1 MCLDR
6 KFNILLTSIMK
17 KTFPLLII
25 LAAIGAPL
33 LQAEVQSFSMIWNAP
48 LCTPSCAAQLTQ
60 RLSHNTPGVQ
70 KAEVSQAAGR
80 ADVVWDPRVPFS
92 FQPINNS
99 VRYVG
104 IRPRLFRIRVRGTV
118 QDVNGRNFTLIS
130 TGDNTPFV
138 LRGPIQPSLNRY
150 TEQYNP
156 QSHFLNPQLIQQL
169 SNIARARQTVVIEGP
184 FFEPFRSPPNQLIIE
199 TLSVEEE
206 KKRP

>member
-1 MCLDR
+1 
-6 KFNILLTSIMK
+6 MK
-17 KTFPLLII
+17 KTFPLFII
-25 LAAIGAPL
+25 LSALAAPL
-33 LQAEVQSFSMIWNAP
+33 LKAEIQSFTMIWNQQ
-48 LCTPSCAAQLTQ
+48 LCTPTCAAQLGQ

-92 FQPINNS
+92 FQPINNA
-99 VRYVG
+99 VRFVG
-104 IRPRLFRIRVRGTV
+104 IRPRLFRIKVRGTV
-118 QDVNGRNFTLIS
+118 QAVNGRDFTLIS

-156 QSHFLNPQLIQQL
+156 QTHFLNPQLIQQL
-169 SNIARARQTVVIEGP
+169 SEIARLRQTVIIEGP

>member
-1 MCLDR
+1 
-6 KFNILLTSIMK
+6 MK
-17 KTFPLLII
+17 KTFPLFII
-25 LAAIGAPL
+25 LSTLAAPL
-33 LQAEVQSFSMIWNAP
+33 LKAEIQSFTMIWNQQ
-48 LCTPSCAAQLTQ
+48 LCTPTCAAQLGE
-60 RLSHNTPGVQ
+60 RLSRNTPGVQ

-92 FQPINNS
+92 FQPINNA
-99 VRYVG
+99 VRFVG
-104 IRPRLFRIRVRGTV
+104 IRPRLFRIKVRGTV
-118 QDVNGRNFTLIS
+118 QAVNGRDFTLIS

-156 QSHFLNPQLIQQL
+156 QTHFLNPQLIQQL
-169 SNIARARQTVVIEGP
+169 SEIARLRQTVIIEGP